1 LKAIEHQKTE
11 WIMIDQGFAGGLGRT
26 LRFAAMLSCIFLL
39 PAASAS
45 AETHIPS
52 DSRLKAMIGKKVIRI
67 AYRADARPFSYV
79 NDAKEPL
86 GYTIDL
92 CKQVTNSIAH
102 QFGLEQ
108 LKIEWVPVT
117 VETRFSAVAS
127 GKADLECGSSTVTLG
142 RMKEVDFSIF
152 TFVEST
158 GVLVARAANIHSF
171 AELAG
176 KRIAIVTGTSNA
188 RAVTKI
194 VGEQNLNIGL
204 VEVKDRD
211 EGIALLETRQ
221 VDGFA
226 SDKLLLAGAQVKN
239 PDAFTLLPDDL
250 SIEQYAIVVPRG
262 DWALRLAVNTGLAQ
276 IFRSGRVASLFE
288 RWFFGAQPGLL
299 LQAVYT
305 LGRLAD

>member
-1 LKAIEHQKTE
+1 MSELEKNGA
-11 WIMIDQGFAGGLGRT
+11 IMIKNAFAGWGRKIS
-26 LRFAAMLSCIFLL
+26 RFAAVLSCILLL
-39 PAASAS
+39 PLAPAA

-52 DSRLKAMIGKKVIRI
+52 DSRLKTIIAKKAIRI
-67 AYRADARPFSYV
+67 AYRADARPFSFV
-79 NDAKEPL
+79 NDAGEPL

-117 VETRFSAVAS
+117 VETRFAAVAS

-142 RMKEVDFSIF
+142 RMKDVDFSIF
-152 TFVEST
+152 VFVEST
-158 GVLVARAANIHSF
+158 GILVSRASNIHSF
-171 AELAG
+171 AEMVG
-176 KRIAIVTGTSNA
+176 KKIAIVTGTTNA

-239 PDAFTLLPDDL
+239 SEGFVMLPDDL
-250 SIEQYAIVVPRG
+250 SIEQYGIVVPRG

-276 IFRSGRVASLFE
+276 IFRSRRVVSLFE

-299 LQAVYT
+299 LDAVYT
-305 LGRLAD
+305 LGRIAD